1 MHQRRLWTD
10 QAPVQREMI
19 NHITPDGFWKEVDGS
34 LDIPYMDIPALHMVG
49 YYDFLSSPLA
59 GLFPGWRAGYK
70 LARLG
75 DDLITR
81 IPLLQRAGSNF
92 EIVASLPPRAANA

>member
-1 MHQRRLWTD
+1 MPSIGHVAVGLATAR
-10 QAPVQREMI
+10 I
-19 NHITPDGFWKEVDGS
+19 
-34 LDIPYMDIPALHMVG
+34 G

-59 GLFPGWRAGYK
+59 GLLPGWRAGYK

-92 EIVASLPPRAANA
+92 EIVANLPPPAANA